1 LFSVSQFS
9 FEEGELVIS
18 SLLWVGS
25 AFSLPVSQYQTF
37 AALQKV
43 GKGLAAAIGM
53 FLMHD
58 QSGRAN
64 D

>member
-43 GKGLAAAIGM
+43 GKVGSFLPLAARK
-53 FLMHD
+53 LN
-58 QSGRAN
+58 GRFEI
-64 D
+64 